1 MNPLAK
7 PVYLLAIG
15 ICLLPMVSA
24 PVALAIGI
32 IYGLTWQHPWPQIN
46 AEASRKLLQTAV
58 VGLGFGVPLIE
69 VWQVGKGSFFST
81 LAGILIT
88 LAIGSLLGR
97 WLKVPHGT
105 SLLVSCGT
113 AICGGS
119 AIAAMS
125 PVIKAENDESAVA
138 LATVFT
144 LNAVALLVFPLV
156 GHLFHL
162 EQHQFGTW
170 AGMAIH
176 DTSSVVG
183 AAASYGIEALETA
196 TTVKLTRALWIA
208 PLALIAGMLTNSGQ
222 RAKIPLFIVLFIAA
236 AAVHSAL
243 PRWEPAW
250 HSVATVARHALVLSL
265 FFVGAGL
272 NRNLLKKVGARTLTQ
287 GVTLWLII
295 STLTLAAVHYR
306 LI

>member
-1 MNPLAK
+1 MTTLAK
-7 PVYLLAIG
+7 PVYLIAIAV
-15 ICLLPMVSA
+15 CLLPVVSA
-24 PVALAIGI
+24 PVALALGI
-32 IYGLTWQHPWPQIN
+32 FYGLTWHHPWPALN
-46 AEASRKLLQTAV
+46 AQASRRLLQISV
-58 VGLGFGVPLIE
+58 VGLGFGVPLVE

-81 LAGILIT
+81 LIGILTT

-97 WLKVPHGT
+97 WLKVPQGT

-119 AIAAMS
+119 AIAAMT

-144 LNAVALLVFPLV
+144 LNAVALLVFPLI

-183 AAASYGIEALETA
+183 AAASYGLEALETA
-196 TTVKLTRALWIA
+196 TTVKLSRALWIA
-208 PLALIAGMLTNSGQ
+208 PLALIAGLLTNSGQ
-222 RAKIPLFIVLFIAA
+222 RAKVPLFILLFIAA
-236 AAVHSAL
+236 AAIHSAV
-243 PRWEPAW
+243 PSGQPAW
-250 HSVATVARHALVLSL
+250 EAIATVARHALVVSL

-272 NRNLLKKVGARTLTQ
+272 NRGLLKQVGARTLTQ

-295 STLTLAAVHYR
+295 SSLTLTAVHYH
-306 LI
+306 II

>member
-7 PVYLLAIG
+7 PVYLIAIA

-24 PVALAIGI
+24 PVALALGI
-32 IYGLTWQHPWPQIN
+32 VYGLTWQHPWPQIN
-46 AEASRKLLQTAV
+46 AEASRKLLQSAV
-58 VGLGFGVPLIE
+58 VGLGFGVPLLE

-97 WLKVPHGT
+97 WLKVPQGT

-208 PLALIAGMLTNSGQ
+208 PLALIAGLLTRSGQ

-236 AAVHSAL
+236 AAIHSAL
-243 PRWEPAW
+243 PNWEPAW
-250 HSVATVARHALVLSL
+250 HTVATVARHALVLSL

-272 NRNLLKKVGARTLTQ
+272 NRTLLKKVGARTLTQ
-287 GVTLWLII
+287 GITLWLII
-295 STLTLAAVHYR
+295 SALTLTAVHYR
-306 LI
+306 II